1 MSPPVA
7 ASLVVAC
14 SVIAQVQTLPTIWR
28 SIEAKRVFP
37 FILPGIF
44 GMPLGT
50 VLLSRLDTRIL
61 KLTVG
66 GLLLFFSTSMLF
78 GRTPAKSTWGG
89 LFADGTIGFGGGVL
103 GGLAGLSGPL
113 PTMWATIRHH
123 QMLDQPLEPLAVALA
138 IAIMALG
145 SAFQASVGI
154 GLALFVVPLLALV
167 DQSFIPGPMLL
178 AGVILVLITAYRE
191 RAAIDVPALRGSL
204 VGLVIGTIAGAV
216 ALKFTS
222 GPTLGKT
229 FGVLVL
235 LAVFL
240 SVTGYRFTA
249 TRRSLMIAGGAAGIM
264 GAMVGIHW
272 PPISLVFQN
281 AEPRVARGMLSAFFS
296 VAYLGAV
303 AALAA
308 FGLFGVPQIVRA
320 AILTP
325 GVVVGLIVAPHIAP
339 YIDAA
344 RLRLIILAVAATS
357 ALVLLVR

>member
-1 MSPPVA
+1 
-7 ASLVVAC
+7 
-14 SVIAQVQTLPTIWR
+14 
-28 SIEAKRVFP
+28 
-37 FILPGIF
+37 
-44 GMPLGT
+44 

-264 GAMVGIHW
+264 GAMVGHSW
-272 PPISLVFQN
+272 AADFSGFPKCRAKGCSRDVERLL
-281 AEPRVARGMLSAFFS
+281 LSCLLGRRRCPSGFRFVRSATDCPS
-296 VAYLGAV
+296 SDPDTRCRCWAHCRPAYRTL
-303 AALAA
+303 
-308 FGLFGVPQIVRA
+308 
-320 AILTP
+320 
-325 GVVVGLIVAPHIAP
+325 H
-339 YIDAA
+339 
-344 RLRLIILAVAATS
+344 
-357 ALVLLVR
+357 